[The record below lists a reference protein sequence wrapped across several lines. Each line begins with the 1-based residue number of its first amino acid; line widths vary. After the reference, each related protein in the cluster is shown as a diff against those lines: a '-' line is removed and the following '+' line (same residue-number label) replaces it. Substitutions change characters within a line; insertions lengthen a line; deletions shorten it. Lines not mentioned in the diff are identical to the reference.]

1 MPKAI
6 RELADEFGVSK
17 QAIREKTISKINL
30 KALSLLTH
38 IAASAGCSF

>member
-17 QAIREKTISKINL
+17 QAIREKTRCKL
-30 KALSLLTH
+30 ELLLIRDT
-38 IAASAGCSF
+38 CC